1 MLESKLNL
9 MVSKVPFMA
18 ERSDPEREVLR
29 QLGSLCFTR
38 RGPVSPLGGGQ
49 SPVHVGSMTRDF
61 LAGIPGQA
69 GPEACRGPRP
79 AGPGEKAGQGRTR
92 LPATIFLP
100 RGGGRGRLPFSVPSP
115 SRCAFSMSLQSV
127 IWRGGQKGSYQRQ
140 PEI

>member
-79 AGPGEKAGQGRTR
+79 AGPGEKAGQDATSGHH
-92 LPATIFLP
+92 LPSSWRRKRSAALLGPFPLPPCILHVITKCNLAWGAEGFL
-100 RGGGRGRLPFSVPSP
+100 STS
-115 SRCAFSMSLQSV
+115 A
-127 IWRGGQKGSYQRQ
+127 
-140 PEI
+140 